1 MRQIVAKAAYCGVH
15 IAVAFEAPQDEFDC
29 TAPPQR
35 MYSEPEMVDRGLAAA
50 EAEEGFARQEPID
63 GEGDGKG
70 QLQEEVFDMLGN
82 IQNLSYA
89 TNQAITTH
97 IDELAAVEE
106 LTTQN
111 TAHFKSLTARMK
123 KVGD

>member
-1 MRQIVAKAAYCGVH
+1 
-15 IAVAFEAPQDEFDC
+15 
-29 TAPPQR
+29 